1 MSSLKSR
8 FVLKCWSLYNSCK
21 TRMNG
26 DRFSRTVKITLTVL
40 IAFVGVFLV
49 FLGVVIQ
56 EEYDPVGFF
65 TFMSFFLLPVP
76 LLLGMVWLK
85 KLRKAAVGILAGY
98 VALFLVIGVGTA
110 LVDTQQDHTVINVT
124 PNINTQEYLPFKW
137 PSKIVKM
144 NDASFKLKRGDDLP
158 IIDGATAAFPVYSAF
173 VHAVYPRS
181 TELYDGVFEYNNT
194 VGGYKKLAER
204 KTDIFFGAYPSKEQL
219 AYAEECGTTF
229 AFTQIGTEAFV
240 FFVHKDN
247 PINSLTA
254 EQIRGIYAGEI
265 TNWMEV
271 GGNNEPIMAFQRN
284 EGSGSQSMLLRFM
297 GDTPLMEPPMSQVS
311 GFMSGIIEEVADY
324 ESRSG
329 SIGFSFRFYVE
340 GIIQNPDIKMIA
352 IDGVAPTVENIKNG
366 TYPVVAPV
374 YAVTWAGNDNPNVKK
389 LLDWILSDEGQ
400 YIIEETGYVGLNK

>member
-1 MSSLKSR
+1 M
-8 FVLKCWSLYNSCK
+8 
-21 TRMNG
+21 
-26 DRFSRTVKITLTVL
+26 TVL

-49 FLGVVIQ
+49 FLGVVTQ

-65 TFMSFFLLPVP
+65 PFMSFFLLPVP
-76 LLLGMVWLK
+76 LLLGIVWLK

-98 VALFLVIGVGTA
+98 VALFIVIGVGTM
-110 LVDTQQDHTVINVT
+110 LVDQQRDHTVIDVT

-137 PSKIVKM
+137 PSKIVKLKE
-144 NDASFKLKRGDDLP
+144 ASLEFTRKDDLP
-158 IIDGATAAFPVYSAF
+158 ILDGATAAFPVYSAF

-194 VGGYKKLAER
+194 VGGYEKLAER

-229 AFTQIGTEAFV
+229 AFTQIGSEAFV

-265 TNWMEV
+265 TNWKEV
-271 GGNNEPIMAFQRN
+271 GGNNEPIVAFQRN

-297 GDTPLMEPPMSQVS
+297 GDTPVMEPPMSQVS

-340 GIIQNPDIKMIA
+340 GIIKNPDIKMIA
-352 IDGVAPTVENIKNG
+352 IDGVAPTVENIKNS
-366 TYPVVAPV
+366 TYTAVTPV
-374 YAVTWAGNDNPNVKK
+374 YAVTWAGNDNSNVKK
-389 LLDWILSDEGQ
+389 LLDWILSEEGQ
-400 YIIEETGYVGLNK
+400 YIIEETGYVGLGK

>member
-26 DRFSRTVKITLTVL
+26 DRFSRTVKIILTVL
-40 IAFVGVFLV
+40 VAFVGVFLV
-49 FLGVVIQ
+49 FLGVVTQ

-144 NDASFKLKRGDDLP
+144 NDASFELKRGDDLP

-271 GGNNEPIMAFQRN
+271 GGNNEPIVAFQRN

-324 ESRSG
+324 ESRAG